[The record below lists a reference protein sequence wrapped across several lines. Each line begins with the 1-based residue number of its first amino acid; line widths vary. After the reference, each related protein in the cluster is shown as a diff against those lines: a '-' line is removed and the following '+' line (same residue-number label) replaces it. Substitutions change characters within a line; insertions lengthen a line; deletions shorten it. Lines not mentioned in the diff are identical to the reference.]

1 MLKIK
6 FGQRFSSSH
15 GFNGVAPFG
24 LGFWLQ
30 QHIAAL
36 AELLS
41 CLTLCGGVLYTG
53 KGGKIFHHTSFRKV
67 EMTDHFNF
75 VYTIENIQL
84 NTFGTFGKR
93 IRMEQYDWINI
104 EFRELPDFF
113 LRSL

>member
-1 MLKIK
+1 LLKIK

-41 CLTLCGGVLYTG
+41 CLPFVEVFYTQERVEKSSITLVSGRW
-53 KGGKIFHHTSFRKV
+53 K
-67 EMTDHFNF
+67 
-75 VYTIENIQL
+75 
-84 NTFGTFGKR
+84 
-93 IRMEQYDWINI
+93 
-104 EFRELPDFF
+104 
-113 LRSL
+113 

>member
-1 MLKIK
+1 
-6 FGQRFSSSH
+6 
-15 GFNGVAPFG
+15 
-24 LGFWLQ
+24 
-30 QHIAAL
+30 
-36 AELLS
+36 
-41 CLTLCGGVLYTG
+41 
-53 KGGKIFHHTSFRKV
+53 
-67 EMTDHFNF
+67 MTDHFNF